1 MEEKQNVLGKGKNI
15 SENYK
20 GKRGNWNNF
29 LNLKSSF
36 KNSPRLWQVNI
47 RHRQLCKS
55 NQNMIC
61 PSVFLSVFSCP
72 TVVCVGLY
80 YNFMNLI
87 CWNRIFVIC
96 KVFSFFYITKIMG
109 AKYMKKS
116 PSTSTAI
123 FCGFMVGN
131 MRSQK
136 LLQEIFISWFLFL
149 ECTVNLLVN

>member
-1 MEEKQNVLGKGKNI
+1 M
-15 SENYK
+15 
-20 GKRGNWNNF
+20 
-29 LNLKSSF
+29 KSSF
-36 KNSPRLWQVNI
+36 KNSPR
-47 RHRQLCKS
+47 HRQLCKL

-61 PSVFLSVFSCP
+61 WSVLLSVFSGP
-72 TVVCVGLY
+72 TVVYVGLY

-136 LLQEIFISWFLFL
+136 LLQEIYFMVSIFRMYCFTSKLVTFANNKMVSGIAVAPYIIS
-149 ECTVNLLVN
+149 